1 MAGEYGEKT
10 EAPTPRRRKEARD
23 KGQVAKSQDLTP
35 AIIMLVG
42 LVALQLLGPRI
53 WKHLLAIMHAGLEAT
68 GPIGAHELV
77 PQASAAARTAMY
89 ALLPLLILVFLA
101 ALAAL
106 YWQVGFLFTWHPVK
120 PDLNKLNPLQG
131 IKRMFS
137 PRTFMAS
144 AINLAKMI
152 VLAGVVYLYTTASA
166 GRILYAFRMDH
177 ADVYLMAA
185 AELFKLGIRLA
196 VVMIL
201 LALLDYA
208 YQRRRHEIELR
219 MSKEEVREE
228 LKHMEGDPVM
238 KRRRREVQLKLAMQ
252 RIQRDVPRADV
263 IVTNPTHLAIALRY
277 RPDEMNAP
285 RVVAK
290 GADLMAIRIR
300 QIAAVHR
307 VPIVER
313 RELAR
318 MMYDQVEVGREI
330 PERFYEAIAEV
341 LAYVYELSGR
351 NMRPRPVAV

>member
-1 MAGEYGEKT
+1 MAGDYGEKT

-35 AIIMLVG
+35 AVVMLIG
-42 LVALQLLGPRI
+42 LVTLQILGPGL
-53 WKHLLAIMHAGLEAT
+53 WKKLLTIMHQGLEAT
-68 GPIGAHELV
+68 GPVGPHHILSEAL
-77 PQASAAARTAMY
+77 AAARTAMW
-89 ALLPLLILVFLA
+89 ALVPLLILVFLA
-101 ALAAL
+101 ALVVL

-131 IKRMFS
+131 IRRMFS
-137 PRTFMAS
+137 ARTVVAS
-144 AINLAKMI
+144 AVNAAKLV
-152 VLAGVVYLYTTASA
+152 VLVGVVYVSIAGSA
-166 GRILYAFRMDH
+166 GRILYAFQMDH
-177 ADVYLMAA
+177 VDLYVMVA
-185 AELFKLGIRLA
+185 AELFRLGIRLA
-196 VVMIL
+196 VVLIL

-208 YQRRRHEIELR
+208 YQRYRHEKDLR

-228 LKHMEGDPVM
+228 LKHMEGDPQM
-238 KRRRREVQLKLAMQ
+238 KRRRRQVQLKLAMQ

-263 IVTNPTHLAIALRY
+263 VVTNPTHLAIALRY
-277 RPDEMNAP
+277 RPEEMSAP

-290 GADLMAIRIR
+290 GADLLAIRIR
-300 QIAAVHR
+300 QVAAAHR

-318 MMYDQVEVGREI
+318 MMYAAVEVGQEI

-351 NMRPRPVAV
+351 SLRPRPIAV

>member
-1 MAGEYGEKT
+1 MAGDYGEKT

-35 AIIMLVG
+35 AVVMLIG
-42 LVALQLLGPRI
+42 LVTLQILGPGL
-53 WKHLLAIMHAGLEAT
+53 WKKLLTIMHQGLEAT
-68 GPIGAHELV
+68 GPVGSHHILSE
-77 PQASAAARTAMY
+77 ASAAARTAMW

-101 ALAAL
+101 ALVVL

-137 PRTFMAS
+137 ARTVVAS
-144 AINLAKMI
+144 TVNAAKLV
-152 VLAGVVYLYTTASA
+152 VLVGVVYLSIAGSA
-166 GRILYAFRMDH
+166 GRILYAFQMDH
-177 ADVYLMAA
+177 VDVYVMIAE
-185 AELFKLGIRLA
+185 ELFRLGIRLA
-196 VVMIL
+196 VVLIL

-208 YQRRRHEIELR
+208 YQRYRHEKDLR

-228 LKHMEGDPVM
+228 LKHMEGDPQM
-238 KRRRREVQLKLAMQ
+238 KRRRRQVQLKLAMQ

-263 IVTNPTHLAIALRY
+263 VVTNPTHLAIALRY
-277 RPDEMNAP
+277 RPEEMSAP

-290 GADLMAIRIR
+290 GADLLAIRIR
-300 QIAAVHR
+300 QVAAAHR

-318 MMYDQVEVGREI
+318 MMYAAVEVGQEI

-341 LAYVYELSGR
+341 LAYVYELSGSSL
-351 NMRPRPVAV
+351 RPRPMAV